1 MDYDKI
7 IASPESFD
15 FKIETIGESS
25 IRSPLSRQHF
35 IQDDERIS
43 LSYSVKDLKQ
53 MIKNDTEVPSFERA
67 GARGKIFHNPKWSKA
82 AIVTCGGL
90 CPGIND
96 VIKGLVQV
104 LYFDYGVEN
113 IVGIP
118 YGYQG
123 LIPKYGHSPIDLSP
137 EIVDTIHEE
146 GGTILGSSRGSQNT
160 AQMVDTLQRMNIN
173 MLFCVGGDG
182 TLRGAKDIADE
193 IKVRSLAINV
203 IGIPKTIDN
212 DLSFTDRTFGFETA
226 VYATSEVITSAHMEA
241 KGAYNGVGLVKLM
254 GRDSGFIAA
263 YAALANSVVNF
274 CLIPEMDFTLRGEN
288 GLIEALDRRFEN
300 GKTHA
305 VIVVAEGAGQDLF
318 TGLEESKDAS
328 GNILKHDI
336 GDLIKQEIVGHFE
349 SLNKEV
355 TVKYF
360 DPSYLIRSVSAK
372 GTDAIFCFLLAK
384 NAVHAAMSGKTNM
397 VIGHWADSFT
407 HVPIHLATLD
417 RKKINLNSSLWRA
430 VLGATR
436 QNDYFNLPSC
446 NLN

>member
-1 MDYDKI
+1 MDYSDVLKT
-7 IASPESFD
+7 PEEYD
-15 FKIETIGESS
+15 FSIQTIGKAT
-25 IRSPLSRQHF
+25 IRSPLARQQF
-35 IQDDERIS
+35 IEDDDKIS
-43 LSYSVKDLKQ
+43 FVSS
-53 MIKNDTEVPSFERA
+53 IKNIQRMTGAGVELPAFEEA
-67 GARGKIFHNPKWSKA
+67 GARDKIFHNPKWSKA

-104 LYFDYGVEN
+104 LHFDYGVEN

-123 LIPKYGHSPIDLSP
+123 LIPKYGHAPIDLSP
-137 EIVDTIHEE
+137 DKVDTIHEE
-146 GGTILGSSRGSQNT
+146 GGTILGSSRGAQDS

-193 IKVRSLAINV
+193 ITKRGLAINV

-212 DLSFTDRTFGFETA
+212 DLSFIDRTFGFETA
-226 VYATSEVITSAHMEA
+226 VYSTSEVVTSAHMEA
-241 KGAYNGVGLVKLM
+241 KGAFNGIGLIKLM

-263 YAALANSVVNF
+263 YASLANSVVNF
-274 CLIPEMDFTLRGEN
+274 CLIPEMDFSLKGEN
-288 GLIEALDRRFEN
+288 GLLAALDRRFSE

-305 VIVVAEGAGQDLF
+305 VVVVAEGAGQDLF
-318 TGLEESKDAS
+318 IGMDEKKDAS
-328 GNILKHDI
+328 GNVLKHDI
-336 GDLIKQEIVGHFE
+336 GELIKDEVSHYFSSI
-349 SLNKEV
+349 NKEV
-355 TVKYF
+355 SVKYF
-360 DPSYLIRSVSAK
+360 DPSYLIRSIPAQ

-384 NAVHAAMSGKTNM
+384 NAVHAAMAGKTNM
-397 VIGHWADSFT
+397 VIGHWSDSFT
-407 HVPIHLATLD
+407 HVPIQLATLD
-417 RKKINLNSSLWRA
+417 RKKIDLNGSLWRA

-436 QNDYFNLPSC
+436 QDDNFNLPSC